1 MSSFTPV
8 TALGV
13 GIAATGI
20 AHFVVPDTFAPI
32 TAAAFPKDVTTWT
45 YRNGATELAVG
56 TAIAIPKTRKL
67 GFVALAGYV
76 GFLGYRAFQA
86 R

>member
-1 MSSFTPV
+1 MASS
-8 TALGV
+8 TAPTVLGI
-13 GIAATGI
+13 GLAATGA
-20 AHFVVPDTFAPI
+20 AHFVAPDAFAGI
-32 TAAAFPKDVTTWT
+32 TSAAFPKDVRTWT

-56 TAIAIPKTRKL
+56 TAIAIPQTRKL

-76 GFLGYRAFQA
+76 GFLGYRAYTA